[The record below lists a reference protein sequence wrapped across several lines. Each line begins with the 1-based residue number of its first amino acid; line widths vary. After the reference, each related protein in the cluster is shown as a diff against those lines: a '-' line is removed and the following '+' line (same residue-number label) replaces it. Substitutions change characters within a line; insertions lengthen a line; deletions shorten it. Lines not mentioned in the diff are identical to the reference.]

1 MRVGPKKDFLFSKYS
16 KGKKSFNAVHITIMH
31 INEPASFKLREEK
44 NIRFGRFPKTRFS
57 LGPPPRSQHSFQI
70 TTPPPSPDQGCLVRG
85 ASLAPQKVTKPM
97 CGAKLTDVNATN
109 YAHYILSVNS
119 LYYKR
124 ISFDTSTN
132 LSWLWLVGDKLMF
145 HSLKLPLGKNK
156 NFIKENLWRCI
167 CEWLE
172 FAGML
177 FLNVSCGQANNILKA
192 IMQQIL
198 SKMHQQLRSLA
209 MPTLYAA
216 IYSWCVVGVF
226 DDQVIMAFNQI
237 R

>member
-1 MRVGPKKDFLFSKYS
+1 
-16 KGKKSFNAVHITIMH
+16 
-31 INEPASFKLREEK
+31 
-44 NIRFGRFPKTRFS
+44 
-57 LGPPPRSQHSFQI
+57 
-70 TTPPPSPDQGCLVRG
+70 
-85 ASLAPQKVTKPM
+85 M

-132 LSWLWLVGDKLMF
+132 LSWLGLVGDKLMF

-209 MPTLYAA
+209 MPTSYAA

-226 DDQVIMAFNQI
+226 DDLTRSSWPSIKVNQGNLVSRVSDCWLVGSWKVQSSTI
-237 R
+237 LKPNRLKPPQPPDN

>member
-1 MRVGPKKDFLFSKYS
+1 MSMPQIMPITSYRLIR
-16 KGKKSFNAVHITIMH
+16 HITK
-31 INEPASFKLREEK
+31 ESV
-44 NIRFGRFPKTRFS
+44 S
-57 LGPPPRSQHSFQI
+57 
-70 TTPPPSPDQGCLVRG
+70 TPQPTCPDYG
-85 ASLAPQKVTKPM
+85 
-97 CGAKLTDVNATN
+97 
-109 YAHYILSVNS
+109 
-119 LYYKR
+119 
-124 ISFDTSTN
+124 
-132 LSWLWLVGDKLMF
+132 LVGDKLMF
-145 HSLKLPLGKNK
+145 HSFKLSLGKNK

-209 MPTLYAA
+209 MSTLYAA

-237 R
+237 WCLESVTVVWLDPETNPSPQPDIVLNLTGDPFTWPKTMLLSSKTPSCGEKLSIAADTLDSRPVVTIYRYNFSLV

>member
-1 MRVGPKKDFLFSKYS
+1 MSMPQIMP
-16 KGKKSFNAVHITIMH
+16 IT
-31 INEPASFKLREEK
+31 SYRL
-44 NIRFGRFPKTRFS
+44 IRY
-57 LGPPPRSQHSFQI
+57 I
-70 TTPPPSPDQGCLVRG
+70 TKESVLTPQPTCPDYG
-85 ASLAPQKVTKPM
+85 
-97 CGAKLTDVNATN
+97 
-109 YAHYILSVNS
+109 
-119 LYYKR
+119 
-124 ISFDTSTN
+124 
-132 LSWLWLVGDKLMF
+132 LVGDKLMF
-145 HSLKLPLGKNK
+145 HSFKLSLWKNK

-209 MPTLYAA
+209 MPTSYAA

-226 DDQVIMAFNQI
+226 DDLTRSSWPSIKFGVSSQWLLFGWILKLTRVPNLTKH
-237 R
+237 